1 MLISGVRQSESVIR
15 IHISSLFRLSSRIAI
30 TEHWEE
36 LPVPYSRFL
45 LVLFYISQGLFK
57 SQSPILSLPPLSLV
71 TMFVICIC
79 GSISVERH
87 VFKIH
92 SFLISLNIYWGSL
105 FARPL
110 LDAKATAVG
119 RGRRVHV
126 VGKKEKGKISVFME
140 ISSNDEEQIIHSGTS
155 HGLWRKV
162 KQKIGIGSNQGW
174 RAVVPILIDW
184 SLKLLLWID
193 VSYIGCWF

>member
-1 MLISGVRQSESVIR
+1 M
-15 IHISSLFRLSSRIAI
+15 
-30 TEHWEE
+30 
-36 LPVPYSRFL
+36 PYSRFL

-57 SQSPILSLPPLSLV
+57 SQSPILSLPSLFLV
-71 TMFVICIC
+71 TMFVISIC
-79 GSISVERH
+79 GSTSVEHR

-92 SFLISLNIYWGSL
+92 SFISLNIYWGSL

-119 RGRRVHV
+119 RGERVHV
-126 VGKKEKGKISVFME
+126 VGKKEKGTISVFME
-140 ISSNDEEQIIHSGTS
+140 ISSNDEEQIIHSGKS

-174 RAVVPILIDW
+174 RAVVPIFNWLIFETITVNRCQLHRMLILNKT
-184 SLKLLLWID
+184 SLFNGNI
-193 VSYIGCWF
+193 